1 MTGSDHATTALPAPV
16 GTWAPLRRPLF
27 RALWLAQVASLV
39 GTWAQTVGA
48 QWFLTETSGRPE
60 VIALVQTATSLP
72 VLVLA
77 LPAGVLA
84 DLVDRRRILLLTQVA
99 MAVVAAALAVVAF
112 AGWLTPVTLL
122 IFTALLGVGVA
133 VTSPAWQASVP
144 ELVSRPEVASAAA
157 LNGIAINLARSVGP
171 ALGGLIVS
179 VAGVAWVFAF
189 NALTYLAWVGALW
202 AWRAPPVRERH
213 EGERLGGGMR
223 LALAYVRNS
232 PAMQRVLT
240 RTALWVVPA
249 TALWALLPV
258 VAATRLNQ
266 GSTGYG
272 GLLGALGVG
281 AVAGAAGYGWL
292 RAHLTLTR
300 LLAVAGGLYALAMVV
315 LAVSRSVLPVV
326 PVLVVAG
333 ASWTCV
339 LATLNS
345 TAQLLLPGWVRAR
358 ALATY
363 LVVFFGGQALGSAAW
378 GALAGA
384 VSTGVALL
392 SAAGALLAGTL
403 TLRLIRL
410 PDPAG
415 MDPGLST
422 HWPEPTLVLDT
433 DSYVR
438 PMLVTVEYRVPAAD
452 VVEFVAAM
460 EYVARSRRRTGARR
474 WGLYRDGAEPDRFLE
489 TYQVASWA
497 EHLRQH
503 DERLTVS
510 DRHREDAAHRLVV
523 GAPRVSHL
531 FPA

>member
-1 MTGSDHATTALPAPV
+1 MTRPEATDAAMAPV

-48 QWFLTETSGRPE
+48 QWFLTEQSGRPE

-72 VLVLA
+72 VLLLA

-84 DLVDRRRILLLTQVA
+84 DLVDRRRLLLATQVA
-99 MAVVAAALAVVAF
+99 MVVVAAALALVAF
-112 AGWLTPVTLL
+112 AGRLTPVTLL
-122 IFTALLGVGVA
+122 AFTALLGVGVA
-133 VTSPAWQASVP
+133 VTAPAWQASVP

-157 LNGIAINLARSVGP
+157 LNGIAINVARSVGP
-171 ALGGLIVS
+171 ALGGVIVS
-179 VAGVAWVFAF
+179 AAGVEWVFVF

-202 AWRAPPVRERH
+202 AWRSPPTRGRH

-223 LALAYVRNS
+223 LALAYVRHS
-232 PAMQRVLT
+232 PAMRRVLA
-240 RTALWVVPA
+240 RTALWVLPA

-258 VAATRLNQ
+258 VAATRLGL

-292 RAHLTLTR
+292 RALMSPSG
-300 LLAVAGGLYALAMVV
+300 LLAAAGGGYALAMVV
-315 LAVSRSVLPVV
+315 LALSRWVALVVVVL
-326 PVLVVAG
+326 LVAG
-333 ASWTCV
+333 AAWTCV

-345 TAQLLLPGWVRAR
+345 TAQLLLPGWVRGR

-384 VSTGVALL
+384 ASTGAALL
-392 SAAGALLAGTL
+392 TAAGALIAGTL
-403 TLRLIRL
+403 TLRVVRL

-415 MDPGLST
+415 VDPGLST
-422 HWPEPTLVLDT
+422 HWPEPTLLLDAEP
-433 DSYVR
+433 DNR
-438 PMLVTVEYRVPAAD
+438 PILVSVEYRVRAAQVPA
-452 VVEFVAAM
+452 FVDAM

-474 WGLYRDGAEPDRFLE
+474 WGLYRDGAEPDRFVEL
-489 TYQVASWA
+489 YQVASWA

-503 DERLTVS
+503 EGRLTVS
-510 DRHREDAAHRLVV
+510 DRRREEAVRLLAS
-523 GAPRVSHL
+523 GPPRATHL

>member
-1 MTGSDHATTALPAPV
+1 MTRPEVSSPSIAPV

-48 QWFLTETSGRPE
+48 QWFLTEASGRPE

-72 VLVLA
+72 VLLLA

-84 DLVDRRRILLLTQVA
+84 DLVDRRRILLSTQVA
-99 MAVVAAALAVVAF
+99 MVVVAGALAMVAF

-122 IFTALLGVGVA
+122 AFTALLGVGVA

-179 VAGVAWVFAF
+179 LAGVAWVFAF
-189 NALTYLAWVGALW
+189 NALTYLAWIAALW
-202 AWRAPPVRERH
+202 AWRPPTARSVH

-232 PAMQRVLT
+232 PAMLRVLA
-240 RTALWVVPA
+240 RTAMWVLPA

-258 VAATRLNQ
+258 VAATTLGL

-281 AVAGAAGYGWL
+281 AVAGAGGYGRL
-292 RAHLTLTR
+292 RAWMSPSR
-300 LLAVAGGLYALAMVV
+300 LLAAAGASYALAMVV
-315 LAVSRSVLPVV
+315 LALSPWVALVVVVL
-326 PVLVVAG
+326 LVAG
-333 ASWTCV
+333 AAWTCV

-345 TAQLLLPGWVRAR
+345 TAQLLLPAWVRAR

-363 LVVFFGGQALGSAAW
+363 LVVFFGGQAVGSAAW

-384 VSTGVALL
+384 TSTGVALL
-392 SAAGALLAGTL
+392 AAAGALVAGTF
-403 TLRLIRL
+403 TLRLVRL

-415 MDPGLST
+415 VDPGLST
-422 HWPEPTLVLDT
+422 HWPEPTLVLDAEPDT
-433 DSYVR
+433 R
-438 PMLVTVEYRVPAAD
+438 PVLVTVEYRVAQARVPA
-452 VVEFVAAM
+452 FVAAM

-474 WGLYRDGAEPDRFLE
+474 WGLYRDGAEPDRFVE
-489 TYQVASWA
+489 IYQVASWA

-503 DERLTVS
+503 EGRLTVS
-510 DRHREDAAHRLVV
+510 DRQREEAVSRLAS
-523 GAPRVSHL
+523 GPPRASHL

>member
-1 MTGSDHATTALPAPV
+1 MTQPEVTVAALAPV
-16 GTWAPLRRPLF
+16 GTWVPLRRRLF

-48 QWFLTETSGRPE
+48 QWFLTEQSGRPE
-60 VIALVQTATSLP
+60 VIALVQTANSLP
-72 VLVLA
+72 VLLLA

-84 DLVDRRRILLLTQVA
+84 DLVDRRRVLLSTQIS

-122 IFTALLGVGVA
+122 FFTALLGVGVA

-144 ELVSRPEVASAAA
+144 ELVSRSEVASAAA

-171 ALGGLIVS
+171 AVGGLIVS

-189 NALTYLAWVGALW
+189 NAVTYLAWVGALW
-202 AWRAPPVRERH
+202 AWRPPPTRNRH

-232 PAMQRVLT
+232 PPMRRILA
-240 RTALWVVPA
+240 RTALWVLPA

-258 VAATRLNQ
+258 VASTRLGL

-281 AVAGAAGYGWL
+281 AVTGAAGYGWL
-292 RAHLTLTR
+292 RARMSPTR
-300 LLAVAGGLYALAMVV
+300 LLATAGVTYALAMVV
-315 LAVSRSVLPVV
+315 LAVSRWVAPGVVVL
-326 PVLVVAG
+326 LLAG
-333 ASWTCV
+333 AAWTCV

-363 LVVFFGGQALGSAAW
+363 LVVFFGGQAIGSAAW

-384 VSTGVALL
+384 VSTSAALL
-392 SAAGALLAGTL
+392 GAAGALIAGTL
-403 TLRLIRL
+403 TLRLVRL

-415 MDPGLST
+415 FDPGLST
-422 HWPEPTLVLDT
+422 HWPEPTLLLDAEL
-433 DSYVR
+433 DAR
-438 PMLVTVEYRVPAAD
+438 PVLVTVEYRVPAAQ
-452 VVEFVAAM
+452 VPAFVTAM

-474 WGLYRDGAEPDRFLE
+474 WGLYRDGAEPDRFVEL
-489 TYQVASWA
+489 YQVASWA

-503 DERLTVS
+503 EGRLTVS
-510 DRHREDAAHRLVV
+510 DRRREEAVRQLASGPPH
-523 GAPRVSHL
+523 ASHL